1 MLYLIMNQAKR
12 QNILEALIRL
22 LNSFSPEY
30 IDQSPEAS
38 KLLYSL
44 LDSIEK
50 FEVEVEDE
58 QKVSDEKYL

>member
-1 MLYLIMNQAKR
+1 MTSEKR
-12 QNILEALIRL
+12 TKLLEALIRL
-22 LNSFSPEY
+22 INSFSPEY
-30 IDQSPEAS
+30 IDQSPESS

>member
-1 MLYLIMNQAKR
+1 MTSEKR
-12 QNILEALIRL
+12 TKLLEALIRL
-22 LNSFSPEY
+22 INSFSPEY
-30 IDQSPEAS
+30 IDQSPDAS

-58 QKVSDEKYL
+58 QRVSDEKYL